1 MTCYC
6 VFSSDL
12 HSCRWRQKDDDEQY
26 FYYVELHDWS
36 RSCIL
41 PTLEV
46 FLCFCLDR
54 YFLWTARIDPICIA
68 GAYPVFSSAY
78 VFHVRVRVR
87 VLVSTVCSPSW
98 YKLFFWNDFD
108 LFRMPA
114 FLNIHTDSWCWLLR
128 QYSPPRPK
136 LKSLC
141 SCRMLDLA
149 FWISYRGLLCREA
162 QLAVPSSSLLTLTAT
177 GRVELH
183 VCQRTNARVDREK
196 ITFSKLKN
204 IFFGESDIA
213 GERARRGPRYCSKCF
228 SPSGFLLRSPQKIIT
243 HTIKIITSNYCQ
255 TCFQI
260 IFKPQF
266 KCNYVFKAFILVF
279 FSSNF

>member
-183 VCQRTNARVDREK
+183 VCQRTHARVDREK

-204 IFFGESDIA
+204 IFSESRTLLESAPVAGLAIA
-213 GERARRGPRYCSKCF
+213 LNVSLLLDSFCVHHKKSLRTPSK
-228 SPSGFLLRSPQKIIT
+228 SLRP
-243 HTIKIITSNYCQ
+243 TIAKH
-255 TCFQI
+255 
-260 IFKPQF
+260 
-266 KCNYVFKAFILVF
+266 VFKSFSNL
-279 FSSNF
+279 SSNVTMFSKRSF